1 MVIAV
6 PFCMSQ
12 DTPLEAVRRKFELL
26 RPLMTERMRRH
37 WAACEAQSLP
47 RGGITLVAQAT
58 GLSRTTIWAGLR
70 ELRHPEAVPADDL
83 PAERSRHAG
92 AGRPF
97 LEEADPTLATDLEA
111 LVEATTR
118 GDPQSP
124 LRWTCKSTR
133 NLAQELNRQGH
144 RVSYR
149 TVAAL
154 LHDLDYSLQANR
166 KTREGS
172 SHPDRDAQF
181 EYINRQVR
189 AFQRAGQP
197 VVSVDSKKRE
207 LVGDFKNGGQEWRP
221 AGEPEEVRAKDFP
234 DKRLGKVTPSGVY
247 DLTYNEGW
255 VSVGIDHNTARFT
268 TETIRRWWCEM
279 GAPLYPDA
287 DRLLVTADAG
297 GSNGY
302 RCRLWKVALQ
312 QLADTIGLRI
322 AVCHFPPGTSKW
334 NKIEHRMF
342 CQITKNWRG
351 KPLLSRAVVVN
362 LIGHTKTKAGLQI
375 QAELDT
381 NAYETGIEV
390 SDEELAAVQI
400 EKATFHGE
408 WNYTISP
415 KP

>member
-1 MVIAV
+1 
-6 PFCMSQ
+6 MSRE
-12 DTPLEAVRRKFELL
+12 TTLEAVRHKFELL
-26 RPLMTERMRRH
+26 RPLMNERMRRH
-37 WAACEAQSLP
+37 WAACEAMTLP
-47 RGGITLVAQAT
+47 HGGVTVVAQAT

-70 ELRHPEAVPADDL
+70 ELRHPADVPTDGL
-83 PAERSRHAG
+83 PPERIRHAG

-97 LEEADPTLATDLEA
+97 LETADPTLVKDLEA
-111 LVEATTR
+111 LLEATTR

-133 NLAQELNRQGH
+133 NLAEELSRQGH
-144 RVSYR
+144 GVSYR

-172 SHPDRDAQF
+172 SHPDRNAQF
-181 EYINRQVR
+181 EYISRRVR

-207 LVGDFKNGGQEWRP
+207 LIGDFKNGGQEWRP
-221 AGEPEEVRAKDFP
+221 AGAPEEVRAKDFP
-234 DKRLGKVTPSGVY
+234 DQRLGKVTPSGVY
-247 DLTYNEGW
+247 DLTHNEGW
-255 VSVGIDHNTARFT
+255 VSVGIDHNTSPFA

-279 GAPLYPDA
+279 GAPLYPEA

-312 QLADTIGLRI
+312 QLADAVGLRI
-322 AVCHFPPGTSKW
+322 TVCHFPPGTSKW

-342 CQITKNWRG
+342 CHITKNWRG
-351 KPLLSRAVVVN
+351 QPLLSRAVVVN
-362 LIGHTKTKAGLQI
+362 LIGSTRTKAGLHV

-381 NAYETGIEV
+381 NAYETGIAV
-390 SDEELAAVQI
+390 SDEELAAVRI
-400 EKATFHGE
+400 KKDTFHGE

-415 KP
+415 QP